1 MGKTFLHDR
10 CSDMLVY
17 RGCIIYLFVYLLLL
31 FFFLS
36 FFVATVTTTTFIF
49 TTHTKK
55 ENKKKLLNW
64 VLASQSNNMGS

>member
-49 TTHTKK
+49 TTKK
-55 ENKKKLLNW
+55 RKQKEAIKLGT
-64 VLASQSNNMGS
+64 SFPK